1 MSAGEQWL
9 TEINNVGQN
18 YKHSDC
24 FAVDFYCHISYLLVE
39 SKAGEIFSK
48 VVERNGHLSPVTDSD
63 AAVKGSEI
71 CVLALLM
78 LRYHL
83 ALAGCF

>member
-1 MSAGEQWL
+1 MSAGEQWF

-24 FAVDFYCHISYLLVE
+24 FAVDFYCHISYLLLE

-48 VVERNGHLSPVTDSD
+48 VVGKEWASFPPQTQMLLLK
-63 AAVKGSEI
+63 AVNYVSW
-71 CVLALLM
+71 L
-78 LRYHL
+78 
-83 ALAGCF
+83 F